1 MDTLDYAENEGIM
14 GDLLALA
21 VSIYGLPAAGQ

>member
-14 GDLLALA
+14 GDLLSLAIALYGQEA
-21 VSIYGLPAAGQ
+21 VA

>member
-14 GDLLALA
+14 GDLLSLA
-21 VSIYGLPAAGQ
+21 VSLYGQEGAT